1 MPAHLS
7 IRRVSVALAGRPVL
21 ASVSLAIGPASR
33 IGLLGPN
40 GVGKTTLLRVCAGLV
55 TPDAGRVVRAPE
67 ELLVG
72 YLEQEPLARSDE
84 TLGELFARRT
94 GVAAA
99 LAEAEAAAHTMG
111 EELAAI
117 QRYTDALARANALG
131 AYDLN
136 ARAAQACVRLGVPD
150 DLDRRVAALSGGQ
163 RARAALAALSIVRFD
178 VLLLDEPTN
187 DLDLD
192 GLDVLEDT
200 VRRFAGGIVVVSH
213 DRAFLDGTVDR
224 FIELDPFTHEASM
237 FAGTWRDYEQERAR
251 RREQQREAHD
261 RTSAERARLL
271 AQAREIQHQS
281 AHGVAK
287 VRKSGEPSNAIVFA
301 KTQRA
306 EGRGAKAVT
315 LRARAERVEVVEKPR
330 EQWVLAM
337 DLMPR
342 ALGGESIASLAGVVV
357 ERGAFRLGPIDLE
370 IGRGER
376 IALLGPNGSGKST
389 LIAALT
395 GDVPLT
401 AGTRR
406 IGSAT
411 VLGTLKQDRTE
422 FAGDEPLLGRFR
434 GATGLALDEART
446 LLAKFDLGADDVT
459 RPCAELSPG
468 ERTRAGLAV
477 LMARRVNLLV
487 LDEPT
492 NHLDIPAIEE
502 LERSL
507 AAYPGTLLLAT
518 HDRRLL
524 ERVRITRR
532 VTLGDGQG
540 TVGSR
545 KQP

>member
-1 MPAHLS
+1 VS
-7 IRRVSVALAGRPVL
+7 IS
-21 ASVSLAIGPASR
+21 IGPQSR

-40 GVGKTTLLRVCAGLV
+40 GVGKTTLLRVCAGLQ
-55 TPDAGRVVRAPE
+55 TPEAGRVVRAPDD
-67 ELLVG
+67 LLVG
-72 YLEQEPLARSDE
+72 YLEQEPLARSGE

-99 LAEAEAAAHTMG
+99 LADADAVARTMG
-111 EELAAI
+111 EDLDAI
-117 QRYTDALARANALG
+117 QRYTDALARADALG
-131 AYDLN
+131 AYDLD

-150 DLDRRVAALSGGQ
+150 DLDRRVATLSGGQ

-192 GLDVLEDT
+192 GLEVLEAI
-200 VRRFAGGIVVVSH
+200 VRGFAGGIVAVSH

-224 FIELDPFTHEASM
+224 FVELDPFTHEASM
-237 FAGTWRDYEQERAR
+237 FAGTWREYEQERALR
-251 RREQQREAHD
+251 RGQQREAHK

-271 AQAREIQHQS
+271 AQAREIQRQ
-281 AHGVAK
+281 AANGVTK
-287 VRKSGEPSNAIVFA
+287 VRTSGEPSSAIVFA

-306 EGRGAKAVT
+306 EGRGANAVT

-330 EQWVLAM
+330 EPWVLAM

-342 ALGGESIASLAGVVV
+342 ALGGESIASLSGAVV

-370 IGRGER
+370 INRGDR

-395 GDVPLT
+395 GDVPLA

-411 VLGTLKQDRTE
+411 VLGALRQDRTE
-422 FAGDEPLLGRFR
+422 FAGQEPLVDRFR
-434 GATGLALDEART
+434 AATGLALDEART

-459 RPCAELSPG
+459 RPCAELSAG

-477 LMARRVNLLV
+477 LMARRVNLIV

-507 AAYPGTLLLAT
+507 AAYPGTLVLAT

-524 ERVRITRR
+524 ERVGVTRR
-532 VTLGDGQG
+532 TTLGDGQG
-540 TVGSR
+540 TAGSR